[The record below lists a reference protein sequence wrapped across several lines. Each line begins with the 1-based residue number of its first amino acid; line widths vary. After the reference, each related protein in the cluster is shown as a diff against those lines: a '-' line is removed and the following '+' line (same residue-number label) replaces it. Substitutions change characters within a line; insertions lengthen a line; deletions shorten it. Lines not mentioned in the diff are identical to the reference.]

1 MTARAGDD
9 HDLGV
14 ALPSDVE
21 VAANRRIYLEAEPRD
36 LAYKVARHLVDRW
49 YAGDRTFTRADGV
62 AILLASWNAGFYRF
76 RPAAGRTLVADLATL
91 IDRHDD
97 TVRWARMRNAADYDP
112 AVDGE
117 RVEVVFRDFVN
128 VLWPVGTAKA
138 LHVLAPT
145 FFPIWDESIA
155 AAFRLRL
162 SPPGASVASYLRLM
176 AIASRFAKASGFEDA
191 LKALDEWAY
200 VKFTLARA
208 RDKPGVPGVVVR
220 DLGEMED
227 LHSHPSDERR
237 VVVGPVEQA
246 VRSSFDAPTTLH
258 TVGQGKPFSL
268 REVDHDGIVLLLGQN
283 EAWTRLSWE
292 CLESVV
298 PFLRGQP
305 GWVPAGGVHSV
316 RGEPGTLDEHLKR
329 YLKRDVARWLCVV
342 LRDAGVVRLD
352 EGPPLRL
359 RLAERFAH

>member
-1 MTARAGDD
+1 MTARGDD
-9 HDLGV
+9 HDLGL

-21 VAANRRIYLEAEPRD
+21 VAASRRIYLEAEPRD
-36 LAYKVARHLVDRW
+36 LTYKVARHLVDQW
-49 YAGDRTFTRADGV
+49 YAGDRTFSRADGV

-97 TVRWARMRNAADYDP
+97 TVRWARLRNAADYDP

-162 SPPGASVASYLRLM
+162 SPPAASVASYLRLM

-208 RDKPGVPGVVVR
+208 RDKPGGPGVVVR

-227 LHSHPSDERR
+227 WHSHASDERE
-237 VVVGPVEQA
+237 VAVGPVEQA
-246 VRSSFDAPTTLH
+246 VRSTFDVPLTLR
-258 TVGQGKPFSL
+258 TVAQRKQVLGIAESRRLL
-268 REVDHDGIVLLLGQN
+268 RVHVDADVFDLLLVG
-283 EAWTRLSWE
+283 R
-292 CLESVV
+292 C
-298 PFLRGQP
+298 
-305 GWVPAGGVHSV
+305 VHAEFGYWG
-316 RGEPGTLDEHLKR
+316 RGEE
-329 YLKRDVARWLCVV
+329 
-342 LRDAGVVRLD
+342 
-352 EGPPLRL
+352 
-359 RLAERFAH
+359 